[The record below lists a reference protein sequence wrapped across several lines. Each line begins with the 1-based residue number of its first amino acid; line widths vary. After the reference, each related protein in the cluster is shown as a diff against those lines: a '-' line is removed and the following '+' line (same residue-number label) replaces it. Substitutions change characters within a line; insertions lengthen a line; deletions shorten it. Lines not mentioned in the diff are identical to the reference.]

1 MRRDEERLLG
11 LRAVGVPRGML
22 PLARTRAP
30 TRTALTP
37 IACQFSNPRGGRKPY
52 GSAAKFATKLTARA
66 PAA

>member
-1 MRRDEERLLG
+1 
-11 LRAVGVPRGML
+11 ML